1 MEKEPNFFVKHI
13 GKITSL
19 LALLT
24 AITLTVSSCY
34 GLIAINPFQIFFA
47 TLLIGLGVAFFAS
60 GLPQKMASI
69 YAPFSLVL
77 CSVGAFILLVGWA
90 QWYFVLI
97 PVVIGVLAIIATIAE
112 IYLLNICCA
121 SSTDDVSATESYEDF
136 ALRMKLK
143 EQSEQKNTSQVEEN
157 DTDKKEDL

>member
-1 MEKEPNFFVKHI
+1 MEKEPIFLVKHI

-24 AITLTVSSCY
+24 AIVLAISSCY
-34 GLIAINPFQIFFA
+34 GLIDINPFQIFFA

-97 PVVIGVLAIIATIAE
+97 PAVIGVLAILATIAE
-112 IYLLNICCA
+112 VFLLNICC
-121 SSTDDVSATESYEDF
+121 SSSMGEDTATESYEDF

-143 EQSEQKNTSQVEEN
+143 EQSEQKNTSQDEEC
-157 DTDKKEDL
+157 DTDKKDDL

>member
-1 MEKEPNFFVKHI
+1 
-13 GKITSL
+13 
-19 LALLT
+19 
-24 AITLTVSSCY
+24 
-34 GLIAINPFQIFFA
+34 
-47 TLLIGLGVAFFAS
+47 
-60 GLPQKMASI
+60 MASI

-112 IYLLNICCA
+112 IYLLKICCA
-121 SSTDDVSATESYEDF
+121 SSMDDESATESYEDF

-157 DTDKKEDL
+157 GTDKKEDL